1 MKKYFSILIAVLLAS
16 LSFSLTSCGDDDDE
30 PGIENGA
37 TIIGKWILKDVN
49 IKTQFPDIENEFVIG
64 DLIEFKTNGT
74 VEWTEKG
81 VKLSGKYTYEDNEI
95 FISDVSDGETIPFI
109 YNVTKLTG
117 SELVFNADLMIVK
130 ATYTLQR
137 DK

>member
-64 DLIEFKTNGT
+64 DWIEFKTNGT

-117 SELVFNADLMIVK
+117 SELVFNADLIIVK

>member
-1 MKKYFSILIAVLLAS
+1 MKKYFFFLFAVLLAS

-64 DLIEFKTNGT
+64 DWIEFKTNGT

>member
-49 IKTQFPDIENEFVIG
+49 IKTQFPDIESEFVIG
-64 DLIEFKTNGT
+64 DCIEFKTNGT

-109 YNVTKLTG
+109 YNVILL
-117 SELVFNADLMIVK
+117 S
-130 ATYTLQR
+130 
-137 DK
+137 DKIF